1 MTGPARDDSGRRR
14 YSKTSWTIETVCGRE
29 AIEPRED
36 EVPYDTSKVFWTN
49 KDGSRHAAFITGD
62 EEQISEHRSS
72 QGIMALLDNVS
83 RLQAENATEDEKN
96 NATHN
101 IADMGLTILASAG
114 RGTHNDKYAR

>member
-83 RLQAENATEDEKN
+83 RLQDEKSNATK
-96 NATHN
+96 N
-101 IADMGLTILASAG
+101 IADMGFTILALAG
-114 RGTHNDKYAR
+114 RDTDNDKCAD